1 MKRLVLILF
10 TLGVVMVLGA
20 VGIVALA
27 ARSFGPPAPTLGPLQ
42 ALQYAA
48 RVLWADGILTK
59 PVSPGAP
66 EQKFDIQAG
75 ESVESLCSRLEWENL
90 VLDGGALRDYLV
102 YTGRDTTIQ
111 AGRYVLNGDMSIVD
125 VADRIQDSTPTDV
138 DFAVLPG
145 WRIEEIAAT
154 LPTSGLD
161 IAPEEFTAAARGPHG
176 EFEFL
181 AGASTAEGFLYPDSY
196 VVGRTTTASGLL
208 EDLLR
213 NFRLHLSAEMEQGFR
228 NQGLNVYQAVILA
241 SIVERETV
249 RDEEAPV
256 IASVYLNRWR
266 ASMHL
271 DADPTVQYALGFN
284 AVQQTWW
291 TNPLSLEDL
300 KVNSPYNTYLVG
312 DLPPAP
318 ISNPGSAAL
327 NAVAFPAVSP
337 YFFFSSRCDG
347 SGFHTFA
354 ETFEQHLGNLCP

>member
-1 MKRLVLILF
+1 MRRLALILIA
-10 TLGVVMVLGA
+10 LGVVTVLGA
-20 VGIVALA
+20 VGTLALA
-27 ARSFGPPAPTLGPLQ
+27 ARSFGPPASTLGPVQ

-48 RVLWADGILTK
+48 RLLWADGIVTK

-66 EQKFDIQAG
+66 EQKFEIQAG
-75 ESVESLCSRLEWENL
+75 ETVESVCSRLERDNL
-90 VLDGGALRDYLV
+90 VLDGGAMRDYLV

-111 AGRYVLNGDMSIVD
+111 AGRYALNGDMSIVD
-125 VADRIQDSTPTDV
+125 VADRMQDSTPTEV
-138 DFAVLPG
+138 EFAVLPG

-161 IAPEEFTAAARGPHG
+161 FSPEEFTAAASGPHG
-176 EFEFL
+176 DFEFL
-181 AGASTAEGFLYPDSY
+181 SGASTAEGFLYPDTY
-196 VVGRTTTASGLL
+196 VVGRTTTANSLL
-208 EDLLR
+208 EYLLR
-213 NFRLHLSAEMEQGFR
+213 NFRLHLSADMEQGYM

-256 IASVYLNRWR
+256 IASAYLNRWH

-337 YFFFSSRCDG
+337 YFFFNSRCDG

-354 ETFEQHLGNLCP
+354 ETFEQHLSNLCP